1 MQKEPHRS
9 GFPKSMQLSCRAF
22 RINPKAQLLFMPL
35 CQDRQQQRES
45 AGCNQNGDMQC
56 AFSCLWRSRNVLPLR
71 QRNSFLDRCLCRNIG
86 GSRCRRLRAVVC
98 CMISVCGNGRGRCGI
113 HDHMIL
119 PGCGLSDASRS
130 IRCLTSGIFC
140 CRGVCRCLCAVL
152 CGVCCA

>member
-9 GFPKSMQLSCRAF
+9 GFPKSMQLLCRAF
-22 RINPKAQLLFMPL
+22 RINPKAQLLFTPL

-71 QRNSFLDRCLCRNIG
+71 QRNSFLDRCLCRNIV

-98 CMISVCGNGRGRCGI
+98 CMISVCGNGLQNINRRIWLGYGG
-113 HDHMIL
+113 DS
-119 PGCGLSDASRS
+119 GLTIDSTEGEGFTVKLKLR
-130 IRCLTSGIFC
+130 LG
-140 CRGVCRCLCAVL
+140 GM
-152 CGVCCA
+152 

>member
-9 GFPKSMQLSCRAF
+9 GFPKSMQLLCRAF
-22 RINPKAQLLFMPL
+22 RINPKAQLLFTPL

-45 AGCNQNGDMQC
+45 AGRNQNGDMQC

-98 CMISVCGNGRGRCGI
+98 CMISVCGNGRSRCGI
-113 HDHMIL
+113 HDHVIL
-119 PGCGLSDASRS
+119 PGCSLSDAGRS

-140 CRGVCRCLCAVL
+140 CRGVCGCLCAVL